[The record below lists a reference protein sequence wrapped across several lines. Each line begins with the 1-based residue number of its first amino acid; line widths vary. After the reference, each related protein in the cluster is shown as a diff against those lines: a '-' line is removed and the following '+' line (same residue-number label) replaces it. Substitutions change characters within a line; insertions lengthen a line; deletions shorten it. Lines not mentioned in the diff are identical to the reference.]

1 MKVVL
6 HIIAMDVILE
16 EEGAGGGEGA
26 FTFPLTLKDSD
37 LSVELRQMLSGFMS
51 ISTAQVQ
58 GKHSQP

>member
-1 MKVVL
+1 
-6 HIIAMDVILE
+6 MDVILE